1 MNKKLD
7 SSENTV
13 VKSSGSK
20 VNFDLEKLRLS
31 LEKSKASKEVIA
43 EILNAI
49 IAEYYDGISTKEI
62 YQKAFRMLRQRDRHT
77 AGRYKL
83 KKAIIELGPTGYPF
97 EKYVAELFR
106 IKGYE
111 TQVGKIIAG
120 RCVFHEM
127 DVVASKP
134 DEKIMVECKFHS
146 DPNRFSDVKVPMY
159 IKSRFEDIAEEYAQT
174 AASKKQKLTGFIY
187 TNTRFTKDAMQYAL
201 CQSMN
206 LVSWDFPRNNSLRE
220 QIDASGLYPITCLT
234 QLTLVEKQQLLEMD
248 IVLTK
253 DLCTSAHLLQKIGIR
268 TSKRYHSILDEAKA
282 LCNIY

>member
-1 MNKKLD
+1 MD
-7 SSENTV
+7 NTDYTV
-13 VKSSGSK
+13 IKSTGNK
-20 VNFDLEKLRLS
+20 VNFDLEKLRIS
-31 LEKSKASKEVIA
+31 LEKSHASKEVVA

-49 IAEYYDGISTKEI
+49 IAKYYDGISTKEI

-111 TQVGKIIAG
+111 TEVGKIIAG
-120 RCVFHEM
+120 RCVFHEV
-127 DVVASKP
+127 DVVALKP
-134 DEKIMVECKFHS
+134 HEKIIVECKFHS
-146 DPNRFSDVKVPMY
+146 DPNRNSDVKVPMY

-174 AASKKQKLTGFIY
+174 SQSKKQKLEGFIY
-187 TNTRFTKDAMQYAL
+187 TNTRFTKDAIQYAL

-206 LVSWDFPRNNSLRE
+206 LVSWDFPKNNSLRE
-220 QIDASGLYPITCLT
+220 QIDASGLYPVTCLT
-234 QLTLVEKQQLLEMD
+234 QLSLAEKQKLLEMD
-248 IVLTK
+248 VVLTK

-268 TSKRYHSILDEAKA
+268 TSKRYNSILDEANA
-282 LCNIY
+282 LCNT